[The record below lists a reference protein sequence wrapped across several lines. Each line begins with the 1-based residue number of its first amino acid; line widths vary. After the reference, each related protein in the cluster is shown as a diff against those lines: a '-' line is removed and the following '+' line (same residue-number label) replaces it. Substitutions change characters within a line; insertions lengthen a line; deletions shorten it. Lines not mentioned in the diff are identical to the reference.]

1 MPCFEGLF
9 PPTAENVIL
18 DLLFML
24 ATWHALAKLRMH
36 TTSTLS
42 FFDAVT
48 KSLGE
53 VLRRFANHV
62 CPKFN
67 TKETPSERAKGDR
80 RSAAKAKKGD
90 SDQKANK
97 TPPKKG
103 QFNLSTYKIHALG
116 HYPAMIRRYGTTDSY
131 TTQTVLV
138 FSLRLTAS

>member
-48 KSLGE
+48 KSLGK
-53 VLRRFANHV
+53 VL
-62 CPKFN
+62 
-67 TKETPSERAKGDR
+67 
-80 RSAAKAKKGD
+80 
-90 SDQKANK
+90 
-97 TPPKKG
+97 
-103 QFNLSTYKIHALG
+103 
-116 HYPAMIRRYGTTDSY
+116 
-131 TTQTVLV
+131 
-138 FSLRLTAS
+138 